1 MFYQRSYIKKLF
13 RNYSVGTATAD
24 ELIELKAG
32 FKVFTED
39 EMLGLIGETM
49 GDEEIII
56 SGKEIRSA
64 MSEAISIVER
74 AANTSPL
81 VS

>member
-1 MFYQRSYIKKLF
+1 M
-13 RNYSVGTATAD
+13 GTATAD

-64 MSEAISIVER
+64 MSEAISIVQR
-74 AANTSPL
+74 AANTSPV